1 MNLDVVFQ
9 YQKLSDSRLIKGT
22 AIVVDL
28 LRASTTIICA
38 IKSGAKQVIPFPDA
52 GDAVAIA
59 NRLGGERVLGGER
72 GGVKIPGFDLGN
84 SPLEY
89 TPAAVANKTVLLSTT
104 NGTGAIQAAAAAR
117 RLYIGALINRSAVAQ
132 AAARA
137 SQDIVIVCAARRAT
151 SPPTTPWPQAP
162 SLRLCSPWT
171 RILPW
176 GISPCAPATYMKIT
190 GKAAWTRTSSSITA
204 AWHSWAS
211 PTTWTSASGKTSR
224 RGTHLPRRHHHGLTP
239 SKEWPKPLL

>member
-38 IKSGAKQVIPFPDA
+38 IMSGAKQVIPFPDA

-72 GGVKIPGFDLGN
+72 GGVKIPGFGLGN

-117 RLYIGALINRSAVAQ
+117 HLYIGALINRSAVAL

-137 SQDIVIVCAARRAT
+137 GQDIVIVCAGTEGNFSADDALAAGAIVT
-151 SPPTTPWPQAP
+151 SLLALDPGFVLGDFALCAQH
-162 SLRLCSPWT
+162 LYEDYREGRLDPNRFFHYSRLAQLGFADDLDFCFREDITDVVP
-171 RILPW
+171 IFHD
-176 GISPCAPATYMKIT
+176 GIIT
-190 GKAAWTRTSSSITA
+190 G
-204 AWHSWAS
+204 
-211 PTTWTSASGKTSR
+211 
-224 RGTHLPRRHHHGLTP
+224 
-239 SKEWPKPLL
+239 